1 MSVSLIF
8 QFKESQFLLR
18 IVAEYIGDVIFV
30 WSAPQKLQK
39 KGSVNIFVTG
49 DDRKEPLRYKEPLLH
64 TVIAPVASDDSV
76 GICIIFSQMSASWKK
91 TTSEMYVASLTLL
104 ILDFRISTFQYS
116 TFRYS
121 SFETRHFDTRVSKL
135 DISILEF
142 RYSTFRSSSF
152 DTRLFDTR
160 VSILDISILYIS
172 KL

>member
-64 TVIAPVASDDSV
+64 TV
-76 GICIIFSQMSASWKK
+76 M
-91 TTSEMYVASLTLL
+91 
-104 ILDFRISTFQYS
+104 QYS
-116 TFRYS
+116 ENTLSRNPS
-121 SFETRHFDTRVSKL
+121 LLSFSNIFV
-135 DISILEF
+135 
-142 RYSTFRSSSF
+142 
-152 DTRLFDTR
+152 
-160 VSILDISILYIS
+160 
-172 KL
+172 